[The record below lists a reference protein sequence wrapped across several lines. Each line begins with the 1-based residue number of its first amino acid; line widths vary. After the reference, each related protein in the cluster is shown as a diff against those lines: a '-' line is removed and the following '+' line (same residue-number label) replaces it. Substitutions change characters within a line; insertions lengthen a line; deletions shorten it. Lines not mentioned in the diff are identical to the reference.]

1 VGRRSAKRRRRSFAN
16 TLRAKSG
23 GKKGGS
29 IGRIKHNQSALR
41 QSIAAWIG
49 APTSRG
55 AAGVQ
60 VANGHGRVAQ
70 RSLRRWSCGDVSR
83 YLEERFAWPGAQ
95 WRGWIER
102 KRWRKDQEHPSL
114 HVGMAG
120 AAFPG
125 RWTPDA
131 ALIRFRKPWII
142 ENGGFRVR
150 DVTYDEDRLH
160 GRKRGCGLSDIRN
173 VAISLLRQPGY
184 PYIPDAQRAIA
195 AQPSLAFALLGI
207 KD

>member
-1 VGRRSAKRRRRSFAN
+1 MGARRQTGISACPPRRHLGQCDAAPGAEAKRRERRGCPAGSHSLVGRIPVGRRSAKRRRRSFAN

-83 YLEERFAWPGAQ
+83 YLEERFA
-95 WRGWIER
+95 
-102 KRWRKDQEHPSL
+102 
-114 HVGMAG
+114 
-120 AAFPG
+120 
-125 RWTPDA
+125 
-131 ALIRFRKPWII
+131 
-142 ENGGFRVR
+142 
-150 DVTYDEDRLH
+150 
-160 GRKRGCGLSDIRN
+160 
-173 VAISLLRQPGY
+173 
-184 PYIPDAQRAIA
+184 
-195 AQPSLAFALLGI
+195 
-207 KD
+207 